1 MEEGGGVAAL
11 MCVLCS
17 VAGDAGQLP
26 PLGEARRRRSQPRGS
41 QATPHAHAGGL
52 QEGTGLS
59 LDQLLRFSNPLTL

>member
-1 MEEGGGVAAL
+1 MEGGGVAAL

-26 PLGEARRRRSQPRGS
+26 PLGEARRRRPQPRGP
-41 QATPHAHAGGL
+41 QATPHTHAGRL

-59 LDQLLRFSNPLTL
+59 FDQFSIPLTL